1 MKNLKTFELFEDDK
15 RIIAS
20 VKTLCKNE
28 DSISKA
34 IAIGKAFK
42 AEEKNSNSVVTDK
55 LRKMYQDFKK
65 EMKGL
70 TDKQKDFVNSEIRKK

>member
-15 RIIAS
+15 RIITS
-20 VKTLCKNE
+20 VKTPCKNE

-34 IAIGKAFK
+34 ITLGKAFK
-42 AEEKNSNSVVTDK
+42 AEEKNSNSGVTDK

-70 TDKQKDFVNSEIRKK
+70 TDEQKDFVNSEIRKK